1 MPVKSKKSKIKTKIS
16 KYIFKKGDICCEE
29 DFERDKIIDNIFNIY
44 KEMSSKSY
52 LDSIN
57 NDIIVFLGYLI
68 DLTKTKDK
76 EGVKLW
82 NYFNEQMPNIKDK
95 KKDEKN
101 IKTLLKSLPLFYLL
115 SFLGSAHYKLSN

>member
-1 MPVKSKKSKIKTKIS
+1 MPVKSKKYNIKTKIS

-44 KEMSSKSY
+44 KEMFSKSY

-82 NYFNEQMPNIKDK
+82 NYFNEQFPLEMAKCDLLCCGCHM
-95 KKDEKN
+95 
-101 IKTLLKSLPLFYLL
+101 IKT
-115 SFLGSAHYKLSN
+115 HYA

>member
-1 MPVKSKKSKIKTKIS
+1 MPVKSKKSNIKTKIS